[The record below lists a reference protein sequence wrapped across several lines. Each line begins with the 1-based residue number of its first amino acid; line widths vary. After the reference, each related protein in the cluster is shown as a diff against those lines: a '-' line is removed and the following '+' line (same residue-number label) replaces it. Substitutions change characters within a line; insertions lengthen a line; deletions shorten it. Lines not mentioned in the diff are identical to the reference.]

1 MSVIF
6 IFVDGIGVGPGGN
19 YNPLDDPKWTVFKEF
34 TGSDGLHDECKTNQ
48 TNNVLYKPIDANLGV
63 HGLPQSGTGQVT
75 LFSGKNAS
83 KEIGKHFGPFPHSK
97 TKKFLKNGSLFHR
110 VKDLQK
116 SPHFLNAYPDIF
128 FERAEQ
134 RNRWT
139 ATTLMVKST
148 DIRLNSVSDVMEGRA
163 VTAEIKQNIWRERL
177 NLDVPEI
184 TEEAAADRVLKA
196 AEIHDLVLYEF
207 YLTDKAGHKMDHAYA
222 DEIRDVLNPF
232 LLHIIKNLSDDDTFV
247 LTSDHGNLED
257 LRIKT
262 HTRNPVP
269 LLVKGEVEYFK
280 DVESILDV
288 TPSIVNHLQNR

>member
-6 IFVDGIGVGPGGN
+6 IFVDGIGVGPGGDH
-19 YNPLDDPKWTVFKEF
+19 NPLDDAKWSLFKEF
-34 TGSDGLHDECKTNQ
+34 TQVDGLHDGHKTHQ
-48 TNNVLYKPIDANLGV
+48 TDNILYKAIDANLGV
-63 HGLPQSGTGQVT
+63 EGLPQSGTGQVT
-75 LFSGKNAS
+75 LFSGINAS

-110 VKDLQK
+110 VKNLKK
-116 SPHFLNAYPDIF
+116 SPHFLNAYPEIF

-139 ATTLMVKST
+139 ATTLMVKSA
-148 DIRLNSVSDVMEGRA
+148 DIRLNSVSDVIEGRA
-163 VTAEIKQNIWRERL
+163 VTAEIKKNIWREKL

-184 TEEAAADRVLKA
+184 SEEEAADRVLQA
-196 AEIHDLVLYEF
+196 AKIHDLVLYEF
-207 YLTDKAGHKMDHAYA
+207 YLTDKAGHKMDRTYA

-232 LLHIIKNLSDDDTFV
+232 LLHITKNLSNDDTFV

-269 LLVKGEVEYFK
+269 LLVKGEIDYFK

-288 TPSIVNHLQNR
+288 TPSIINLLQNR